1 MTSKTTAL
9 ERAAAELVQLKG
21 RTIGVISLGKPQDLP
36 EAIHLAKIVS
46 KLTPMIGNLLEDA
59 IVRQLNA
66 LGGWPPK
73 TKWAR
78 QDPGFPDTIL
88 QGFQPPPPPGIE
100 IKGWF
105 PLSTEITGRFRES
118 QNNLRGNNVQ
128 LAVICWIPEFLIFG
142 APKIIDAWV
151 DDALAVAQSRDR
163 HYHNPPD
170 YVVLEPEDTTARTRN
185 LQQTICNGHK
195 FQGTSAQSREA
206 ETFVASWGNEAR
218 TYDTRPAYQ
227 ANLRQLVGRYPYRLD
242 TNFAKI
248 DRIQHEG
255 LELFKSKILGTAIH
269 DRTVQQWQAL
279 ITSENRQA
287 FEEILALG

>member
-1 MTSKTTAL
+1 MTLQTTAL
-9 ERAAAELVQLKG
+9 ERAATELVQLKG

-66 LGGWPPK
+66 LGDWPRE

-78 QDPGFPDTIL
+78 QDPGFPDIIL

-100 IKGWF
+100 I
-105 PLSTEITGRFRES
+105 TGRFRES
-118 QNNLRGNNVQ
+118 QNNLGGGKVK
-128 LAVICWIPEFLIFG
+128 LAVICWIPEFLVFG
-142 APKIIDAWV
+142 VPKIIDVWV

-163 HYHNPPD
+163 HYHDPPD

-185 LQQTICNGHK
+185 LQQTICNGYK
-195 FQGTSAQSREA
+195 FQGTPSQLSEA
-206 ETFVASWGNEAR
+206 EAFVSSWGNGAR
-218 TYDTRPAYQ
+218 TYGTRPAYQ

-255 LELFKSKILGTAIH
+255 LERFKSKILGTAIH
-269 DRTVQQWQAL
+269 SRTVQQWQAL
-279 ITSENRQA
+279 IASGNRQA
-287 FEEILALG
+287 FEEILALGGD